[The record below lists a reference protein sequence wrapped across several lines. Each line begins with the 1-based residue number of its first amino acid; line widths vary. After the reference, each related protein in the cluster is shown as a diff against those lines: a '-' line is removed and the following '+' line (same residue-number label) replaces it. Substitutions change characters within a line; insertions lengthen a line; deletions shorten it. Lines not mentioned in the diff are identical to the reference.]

1 MVKSFTTP
9 GDNMGNTTAAGLA
22 ANPSRSHE
30 AARQAAWRAFRL
42 PEVREAIA
50 DEMAKHGAGIGWR
63 IKTLR
68 AVGDPGT
75 VLTEEKETTR
85 QVKVKG
91 ASGDVDL
98 PAEETSRTI
107 TRRSPSPADIARIV
121 DTLNKMDGIYSQQAA
136 QAQVTARYA
145 TLAGRFHA
153 ILGNLPPTSEEDVPM
168 STNVQSLEPPVP
180 FEAMSY
186 KRRPKLHTGILPTIK
201 GRDTWFKQGH
211 APNAHSE
218 ATTNAASVKA
228 DSCTA

>member
-9 GDNMGNTTAAGLA
+9 GATMGSLTKAGLA
-22 ANPSRSHE
+22 ANPTRSH
-30 AARQAAWRAFRL
+30 AAAKIAAWKAFKR
-42 PEVREAIA
+42 PEVQEAIA

-68 AVGDPGT
+68 AVGDPDT
-75 VLTEEKETTR
+75 IITETKETVNARGDLSTTT
-85 QVKVKG
+85 VK
-91 ASGDVDL
+91 
-98 PAEETSRTI
+98 
-107 TRRSPSPADIARIV
+107 RSPSPADIARIV
-121 DTLNKMDGIYSQQAA
+121 DTLNKMDGTYAQQNA
-136 QAQVTARYA
+136 QAQLTARYQ

-153 ILGNLPPTSEEDVPM
+153 LLGNVSPTTEENVPM

-180 FEAMSY
+180 FEALSY
-186 KRRPKLHTGILPTIK
+186 KKRPKLCTGVIPTIK

-218 ATTNAASVKA
+218 ATANAASVKA